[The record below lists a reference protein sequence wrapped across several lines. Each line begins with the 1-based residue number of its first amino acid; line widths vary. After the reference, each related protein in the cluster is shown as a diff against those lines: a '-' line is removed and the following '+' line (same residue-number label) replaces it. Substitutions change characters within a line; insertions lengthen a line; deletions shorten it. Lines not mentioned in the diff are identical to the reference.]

1 MIRVARNKLRKLYK
15 NEMGKLVFS
24 VSRLEKYAECPFSYF
39 VQYGLKAKNRKIYE
53 FTPPDLGSFVHEML
67 DLFTNKVKDEGILWS
82 ELDNEKCKDLV
93 SNIIDKKLN
102 EENNSILNSTKKF
115 QYLVSKV

>member
-1 MIRVARNKLRKLYK
+1 MGILRRRLKIYLKVLTYSNVGDKVAKKKLRKLYQ

-39 VQYGLKAKNRKIYE
+39 VQYGLKAKNRKVYE

-67 DLFTNKVKDEGILWS
+67 DSFTNKVKR
-82 ELDNEKCKDLV
+82 
-93 SNIIDKKLN
+93 
-102 EENNSILNSTKKF
+102 
-115 QYLVSKV
+115 